1 MLMTQT
7 IKRAA
12 QVNPRE
18 AAMLDAATRRTW
30 PEFVNAV
37 SRVAASLRRLGL
49 EKGDRVAVLGL
60 NSAAY
65 LEALFAIWWAGC
77 VVVPL
82 NTRWS
87 HVENSYAMKDSGA
100 RALMSDDALMDA
112 ALNLASSD
120 PSLAVLVA
128 LHERAEPGWRLLGE
142 LERSDAME
150 SDEVAPNAVAG
161 LYYTGGTTGFPKGV
175 MLTPMSMWSSSM
187 SLALE
192 MKLDQDVRFLHSAPM
207 FHIADSAISF
217 AVTIVGGVHAFI
229 PRYEPAAFEQTVNEH
244 RITNAMLVPT
254 MIRMQ
259 LDYLASNPAQM
270 PSLSGIVYGGS
281 SITEATIKEAA
292 VRLPGCRL
300 AQCYGQTELGPMA
313 TFMASKY
320 HDPANPDARLS
331 AAGRAT
337 YCVALKVADENGQ
350 ERPRGEPGE
359 LWVRGP
365 NAMLGY
371 WNEAEQTAQTLVDGW
386 VRTGDAAIMAED
398 GFVTICDR
406 IKDMIVTGG
415 ENVFSAEVENALAD
429 HPDVAAV
436 SVIAVPDEALGERV
450 HAVIVVAGAARPTLE
465 AIQAHCRKRVAG
477 YKIPRSIELRAE
489 PLPINAAGKVLKTQL
504 RAPHWANAKRGIA

>member
-18 AAMLDAATRRTW
+18 AAILDAITRRTW
-30 PEFVNAV
+30 PEFVDAV
-37 SRVAASLRRLGL
+37 SRVAAGLRGLGL
-49 EKGDRVAVLGL
+49 NKGDRVAVLGL

-77 VVVPL
+77 VAVPL

-87 HVENSYAMKDSGA
+87 QVENSYALKDSGA
-100 RALMSDDALMDA
+100 RALMSDDALFDA
-112 ALNLASSD
+112 ALGLAAAD
-120 PSLAVLVA
+120 PSLTALIA
-128 LHERAEPGWRLLGE
+128 LHARSAPGWRSLQD
-142 LERSDAME
+142 LERGEAME
-150 SDEVAPNAVAG
+150 SDEVGPNDVCG

-175 MLTPMSMWSSSM
+175 MLSPMSMWASSM

-217 AVTIVGGVHAFI
+217 AITITAGVHAFI
-229 PRYEPAAFEQTVNEH
+229 PRYEPTAFVQAVNEH
-244 RITNAMLVPT
+244 RITDAMLVPT

-259 LDYLASNPAQM
+259 LDHMAANPADL
-270 PSLSGIVYGGS
+270 PSLRGIVYGGS
-281 SITEATIKEAA
+281 SITEATIKQAA
-292 VRLPGCRL
+292 VRLPNCRL

-313 TFMASKY
+313 TFMGAKY
-320 HDPANPDARLS
+320 HDPSNPDARLS

-337 YCVALKVADENGQ
+337 YCVALKVADENG
-350 ERPRGEPGE
+350 EELPHGEAGE

-371 WNEAEQTAQTLVDGW
+371 WNKAEQTKQALVDGW
-386 VRTGDAAIMAED
+386 VRTGDAAIRAED

-436 SVIAVPDEALGERV
+436 SVIAVPDDALGERV
-450 HAVIVVAGAARPTLE
+450 HAVIVLAGEARPSLE

-477 YKIPRSIELRAE
+477 YKVPRSIEFRAE
-489 PLPINAAGKVLKTQL
+489 PLPINAAGKVLKTEL
-504 RAPHWANAKRGIA
+504 RAPHWVNAKRGVA